1 MIRGTRKTLLTLSL
15 GILTTAVLALGSV
28 ALIGSRV
35 GSEIERY
42 RGVLIS
48 RDDISVVQFDY
59 DSHFWGGELRYRLVW
74 RPERS
79 AGTLAQLLQTLDLPE
94 ERRNVAGRIDIRH
107 GPWLGGVSF
116 GLARADLDVAIPA
129 ALRQALPQYAGQAPL
144 VTLRGTLGF
153 GGALRASLDMLDYD
167 GRLIDGADGV
177 YLETF
182 GLGARLQA
190 NRALDQIELSMD
202 LPLLALDAP
211 GEGGASLEGLRME
224 GTLRRESGGWTLASE
239 VALELLEVRN
249 DALATAATKDSSA
262 GGVEPLFVMDQL
274 ALQATLSQRGAQ
286 PLISDSRMT
295 LDSARLSLPAA
306 DLQLSLRDYTASSHV
321 GLLDDTV
328 ENTTTLRVGALELNQ
343 QRLGGL
349 SLDTSLRGISAETYA
364 TLGALWSLGTDLDS
378 LDGTLSDALSA
389 LAREQVVFSV
399 DRLVL
404 TLPDADDLIATL
416 ALTYEGSAQV
426 NVDSIES
433 ITDALQ
439 VEATL
444 EASIEAL
451 ERSFASP
458 ALSPI
463 QQQILRDLL
472 DTAIAQA
479 YVTIADGRLRSSL
492 QASAEQVWVNGEP
505 LDTDTDLVVA
515 ASTLADP
522 ATDLVDGPLGSKT
535 LTPATATQCP
545 DFSLSG
551 TALSYTS
558 DALYTPQSLKGFA
571 GGPAD
576 IAQCASLPGR
586 GFVTLAP
593 DYTFAFTGNDSG
605 RALEVRLESD
615 CDNVLLINDPGAGWH
630 FDDDSNGNM
639 GGLIRFEAAA
649 EGSYDVWIGSY
660 ESAGCNATVTLETF

>member
-1 MIRGTRKTLLTLSL
+1 MIRVTRKTLLTLGL

-167 GRLIDGADGV
+167 GRLIDGAASV

-211 GEGGASLEGLRME
+211 GEGGASLEGLRMA
-224 GTLRRESGGWTLASE
+224 GTLQREAGGWTLASE

-249 DALATAATKDSSA
+249 DALAGSVRKDGSA
-262 GGVEPLFVMDQL
+262 GGVEPLFAMDRL
-274 ALQATLSQRGAQ
+274 ALQTTLSQRDTE

-295 LDSARLSLPAA
+295 LNSARLSLPAA

-328 ENTTTLRVGALELNQ
+328 ENTATLRVGALELNQ

-349 SLDTSLRGISAETYA
+349 TLETSVRGISAEAYA
-364 TLGALWSLGTDLDS
+364 RLGALWALGIDLNN
-378 LDGTLSDALSA
+378 LDDTLSDALSA
-389 LAREQVVFSV
+389 LAREQVVLSV

-416 ALTYEGSAQV
+416 AITYEGSAQV

-433 ITDALQ
+433 VTDALQ

-444 EASIEAL
+444 EASLEAL

-463 QQQILRDLL
+463 QQQALRDLL
-472 DTAIAQA
+472 DTAMAQA
-479 YVTIADGRLRSSL
+479 YVTIEDGRLRSSL

-505 LDTDTDLVVA
+505 LNTDTDLVA
-515 ASTLADP
+515 AALADP

-558 DALYTPQSLKGFA
+558 DALYTPQSLKGSA

-576 IAQCASLPGR
+576 IAQCASLPGH

>member
-1 MIRGTRKTLLTLSL
+1 MIRGTRKTLLALGL

-42 RGVLIS
+42 RGVLIA

-94 ERRNVAGRIDIRH
+94 ERRNVVGRIDIRH

-116 GLARADLDVAIPA
+116 GLARADLDVAVPA

-153 GGALRASLDMLDYD
+153 GGALRARLDMLDYD
-167 GRLIDGADGV
+167 GRLIDGADSV

-211 GEGGASLEGLRME
+211 GEGGASLEGLRMA
-224 GTLRRESGGWTLASE
+224 GTLQRESGGWTLASE
-239 VALELLEVRN
+239 VALGLLEVRN
-249 DALATAATKDSSA
+249 DALTGSVRKDGSA
-262 GGVEPLFVMDQL
+262 GGVEPLFAMDRL
-274 ALQATLSQRGAQ
+274 ALQTTLSQRDTE

-295 LDSARLSLPAA
+295 LNSARLSLPAA

-328 ENTTTLRVGALELNQ
+328 ENTATLRVGALELNQ

-349 SLDTSLRGISAETYA
+349 TLETSVRGISAEAYA
-364 TLGALWSLGTDLDS
+364 RLGALWALGTDLDS
-378 LDGTLSDALSA
+378 LDNTLSDALNT
-389 LAREQVVFSV
+389 LAREQVVLSV

-404 TLPDADDLIATL
+404 TLPDEDDLIATL
-416 ALTYEGSAQV
+416 AIAYEGSAQV
-426 NVDSIES
+426 NVDNIES
-433 ITDALQ
+433 VTDALQ

-444 EASIEAL
+444 EASLEAL

-463 QQQILRDLL
+463 QQQTLRDLL
-472 DTAIAQA
+472 DTAMAQA
-479 YVTIADGRLRSSL
+479 YVTIEDGRLRSSL
-492 QASAEQVWVNGEP
+492 QASAEQVLVNGEP
-505 LDTDTDLVVA
+505 LD
-515 ASTLADP
+515 ST
-522 ATDLVDGPLGSKT
+522 T
-535 LTPATATQCP
+535 LTPATAAQCP

-605 RALEVRLESD
+605 RALEVRLESE

-630 FDDDSNGNM
+630 FDDDSNGSM
-639 GGLIRFEAAA
+639 GALIRFEAAA

>member
-1 MIRGTRKTLLTLSL
+1 MIRVTRKTLLTLGL

-116 GLARADLDVAIPA
+116 GLARADLDVAVPA

-167 GRLIDGADGV
+167 GRLIDGAASV

-211 GEGGASLEGLRME
+211 GEGGASLEGLRMA
-224 GTLRRESGGWTLASE
+224 GTLQREAGGWTLASE

-249 DALATAATKDSSA
+249 DALAGSVRKDGSA
-262 GGVEPLFVMDQL
+262 GGVEPLFAMDRL
-274 ALQATLSQRGAQ
+274 ALQTTLSQRDTE

-295 LDSARLSLPAA
+295 LNSARLSLPAA

-328 ENTTTLRVGALELNQ
+328 ENTATLRVGALELNQ

-349 SLDTSLRGISAETYA
+349 TLETSVRGISAEAYA
-364 TLGALWSLGTDLDS
+364 RLGALWALGIDLNN
-378 LDGTLSDALSA
+378 LDDTLSDALSA
-389 LAREQVVFSV
+389 LAREQVVLSV

-416 ALTYEGSAQV
+416 AITYEGSAQV

-433 ITDALQ
+433 VTDALQ

-444 EASIEAL
+444 EASLEAL

-463 QQQILRDLL
+463 QQQALRDLL
-472 DTAIAQA
+472 DTAMAQA
-479 YVTIADGRLRSSL
+479 YVTIEDGRLRSSL

-505 LDTDTDLVVA
+505 LNTDTDLVA
-515 ASTLADP
+515 AALADP

-558 DALYTPQSLKGFA
+558 DALYTPQSLKGSA

-576 IAQCASLPGR
+576 IAQCASLPGH